1 MTWLANFVIEQSLP
15 EPLAVLARFVDYF
28 EAVQLGCLPNIPT
41 ETRANIRDRQP
52 LSLLLKLSPL
62 VDELALYDIQQS
74 QVKGV
79 AVDLSHISSP
89 VVSNNHP
96 S

>member
-62 VDELALYDIQQS
+62 VD
-74 QVKGV
+74 
-79 AVDLSHISSP
+79 LSHISSP
-89 VVSNNHP
+89 VVSNKHLSRSRYQDLNV
-96 S
+96 